1 MESKVVKG
9 IYRNNRIELAEKVS
23 YKEPVQV
30 LVTFLNPVVEKTR
43 NKKFSFHK
51 SLQLTKNSKD
61 SLSELVVRERRN
73 SKW

>member
-9 IYRNNRIELAEKVS
+9 IYRNNRIELTEKVS

-30 LVTFLNPVVEKTR
+30 LVTFLDPVVEKTK
-43 NKKFSFHK
+43 NKKFSFRK
-51 SLQLTKNSKD
+51 SLQLTKNTKD
-61 SLSELVVRERRN
+61 RLSESIVSERRN